1 FPVNRHV
8 QRIVQSWRSLRVG
21 RQNFDNLSLLV
32 RSGIAI
38 ANHLVSTH
46 HHLDHVSAFWTTN
59 HNAPA
64 KSKIPD
70 LFVIE
75 CEVIDAMGAIEQRD
89 TLGFHLGVL
98 WRGKN
103 GEDDHNRAGLK
114 PGVAMNRGKID
125 ARRERKAKRPCSPIG
140 IQSIADYG
148 LMLPKV
154 CQFAEAATCDLGG
167 QVRRSRQQY
176 NSVGNASTSQK
187 RCDATSEA
195 PPSEGR
201 RSYLQPAG
209 AVPCF

>member
-1 FPVNRHV
+1 
-8 QRIVQSWRSLRVG
+8 
-21 RQNFDNLSLLV
+21 
-32 RSGIAI
+32 
-38 ANHLVSTH
+38 
-46 HHLDHVSAFWTTN
+46 
-59 HNAPA
+59 
-64 KSKIPD
+64 
-70 LFVIE
+70 
-75 CEVIDAMGAIEQRD
+75 
-89 TLGFHLGVL
+89 LGVL

-187 RCDATSEA
+187 DAMPLRRLRLRRVGVATSSQQVLCHV
-195 PPSEGR
+195 SE
-201 RSYLQPAG
+201 LA
-209 AVPCF
+209 A